1 MKREPEPAEEG
12 AAKTREFTARYWS
25 HPQAGEPAAGTNPAP
40 PGAGPSLGGWD
51 ILLARAR
58 THAFTISGMAFQD
71 AWTLDLER
79 LRDCCIHTVAPDG
92 RIVPFCAYNLTDR
105 HGQALYRVTSDRASE
120 TSQV

>member
-1 MKREPEPAEEG
+1 MM
-12 AAKTREFTARYWS
+12 TV
-25 HPQAGEPAAGTNPAP
+25 AGTNPAP

-79 LRDCCIHTVAPDG
+79 LKGCHLHVLHPDG
-92 RIVPFCAYNLTDR
+92 RLIPFCAYNLTDLR
-105 HGQALYRVTSDRASE
+105 GSAVYRERMVEGAV
-120 TSQV
+120 QPC